1 MRTTKFLQLLLSGTL
16 IISVLTACGGPPQ
29 NNPLLTEAEQ
39 AYNKAENDSL
49 VVLKAPVAL
58 KEAEENLEKSQEI
71 WQNKGDKELV
81 EHYAYLAKQKT
92 AIATETAKMN
102 AAQDQVE
109 RAEAERKEV
118 LLVARK
124 AEAEAAERKAQQ
136 AIQELESVKAEAKDA
151 QKRAEEMAGR
161 INELEANQTER
172 GLVLT
177 LSDVLFDFNS
187 ADLKAGSRRVVD
199 ELTSFLNEYPNRRIQ
214 IEGHTDSIGS
224 EEYNKQLS
232 LRRAN
237 AVKEALVSNG
247 ISTSKINTVALGEEY
262 PVASNINEAGRQQN
276 RRVEII
282 VSDENGEI
290 SQRK

>member
-1 MRTTKFLQLLLSGTL
+1 MNATRYLHIILAGTITIAFLG
-16 IISVLTACGGPPQ
+16 ACGGPPQ
-29 NNPLLTEAEQ
+29 NNPLLTEAQQ
-39 AYNKAENDSL
+39 AYHKAENDSM

-71 WQNKGDKELV
+71 WQSRGDKKLID
-81 EHYAYLAKQKT
+81 HYAYLAKQKT

-136 AIQELESVKAEAKDA
+136 AIQELESVKEEAKNA
-151 QKRAEEMAGR
+151 QKRAEEMASR
-161 INELEANQTER
+161 INELEAKQTER

-187 ADLKAGSRRVVD
+187 SDLKPGSKRVVQ
-199 ELTSFLNEYPNRRIQ
+199 ELTSFLNEYPNRKIQ

-224 EEYNKQLS
+224 EEYNEQLS
-232 LRRAN
+232 MRRAN
-237 AVKEALVSNG
+237 SVKDALVSNG
-247 ISTSKINTVALGEEY
+247 VNSTKIRTVALGEQY

-282 VSDENGEI
+282 VSDEKGEI